1 MQVLA
6 LKYRPKHF
14 SELVGQESVA
24 KTLSLALDN
33 QRLANAYLFSGLRGS
48 GKTSSSRI
56 FARALMCE
64 TGPKAVPCDTCIQC
78 QSALNNH
85 HIDIIEMDG
94 ASNRGIDDVR
104 NLIEQTRYKPS
115 FGRYKIFIID
125 EVHMF
130 TTEAFNALLKT
141 LEEPP
146 SHVKFLLAT
155 TDALKLPATILSRT
169 QHFRFKKIPENS
181 VISHLKTILEKEQ
194 VSYETSALEKLAH
207 SGQGS
212 LRDTITLLEQAI
224 NYCDNAITESKVAE
238 MLGAIDRS
246 VLEDFFQSLINQ
258 DEARLQER
266 YAILENYETESV
278 LEEMMLFLKAKLL
291 SPDSYSILLIERF
304 FKIIMSSLS
313 LLKEGANASFV
324 LLLLKMKFKE
334 ALKLKALDD
343 AILELEQSKES
354 VLKPLNQNAN
364 ASKQEPKSTEK
375 IEQAERIEGTE
386 KKEKLETRENT
397 ETLQT
402 LMLSAK
408 DRIFHNLFKQVQ
420 TLVYERNYELGEVF
434 EKNIRFI
441 DFDSQTKTLTWE
453 SLATDKDKELLRER
467 FKIVKSIVDGVFGK
481 GENIKIALKHH
492 LENKSTLET
501 QEIKD
506 FKISSLREKILPKP
520 TIETTAETKENDTKE
535 AVGKALQTKEND
547 TKEAVGKALQTKEN
561 DTKEAV
567 GKALQTKE
575 NDTKEAVGKALQTK
589 ENDTK
594 ETKET
599 QPKQAP
605 TALQEF
611 MANHSELIEEIKSE
625 FEIKSVEL
633 L

>member
-64 TGPKAVPCDTCIQC
+64 EGPKAVPCDTCIQC

-194 VSYETSALEKLAH
+194 VSYEASALEKLAH

-266 YAILENYETESV
+266 YAILENYETEGV

-343 AILELEQSKES
+343 AIVELEQT
-354 VLKPLNQNAN
+354 PFNQSPSISYNAP
-364 ASKQEPKSTEK
+364 KQEFKGTEK

-386 KKEKLETRENT
+386 KREKLEKREST
-397 ETLQT
+397 ETPQT

-420 TLVYERNYELGEVF
+420 TLVYERNYELGAVF

-501 QEIKD
+501 QEVKD

-520 TIETTAETKENDTKE
+520 TTETTAETKENEKE

-547 TKEAVGKALQTKEN
+547 TKEVQEKEIKEN
-561 DTKEAV
+561 E
-567 GKALQTKE
+567 
-575 NDTKEAVGKALQTK
+575 
-589 ENDTK
+589 TK
-594 ETKET
+594 ETKEAK
-599 QPKQAP
+599 PKEAP

>member
-64 TGPKAVPCDTCIQC
+64 TGPKAVPCDTCTQC

-343 AILELEQSKES
+343 AIVELEQT
-354 VLKPLNQNAN
+354 PFNQNPSISYN
-364 ASKQEPKSTEK
+364 APKQEPKSAEK
-375 IEQAERIEGTE
+375 IERAERIEGTE

-402 LMLSAK
+402 PMLSAK

-420 TLVYERNYELGEVF
+420 TLVYERNYELGAVF

-453 SLATDKDKELLRER
+453 SLAADKDKELLRER

-481 GENIKIALKHH
+481 GESIKIALKNHS
-492 LENKSTLET
+492 ENKSAREET
-501 QEIKD
+501 KEIKD

-520 TIETTAETKENDTKE
+520 TTETTAEMKEKETKEKEIQENDTKE
-535 AVGKALQTKEND
+535 VQ
-547 TKEAVGKALQTKEN
+547 
-561 DTKEAV
+561 
-567 GKALQTKE
+567 
-575 NDTKEAVGKALQTK
+575 
-589 ENDTK
+589 
-594 ETKET
+594 ET
-599 QPKQAP
+599 QPKESP

-611 MANHSELIEEIKSE
+611 MANHSNLIEEIKSE

>member
-64 TGPKAVPCDTCIQC
+64 EGPKAVPCDTCIQC

-194 VSYETSALEKLAH
+194 VSYEASALEKLAH

-364 ASKQEPKSTEK
+364 APKQEPKSAEK
-375 IEQAERIEGTE
+375 IE
-386 KKEKLETRENT
+386 KPETRENT
-397 ETLQT
+397 ETPQT
-402 LMLSAK
+402 PMLSVK

-420 TLVYERNYELGEVF
+420 TLVYERNYELGAVF

-453 SLATDKDKELLRER
+453 SSATDKDKELLRER
-467 FKIVKSIVDGVFGK
+467 FKIVKGIVDGVFGK

-492 LENKSTLET
+492 LENKSAREET
-501 QEIKD
+501 KEIKD
-506 FKISSLREKILPKP
+506 FKISSLREKISPQP
-520 TIETTAETKENDTKE
+520 TTETTAEMKEKETKEAVKKEIKEKEIKENDTKE
-535 AVGKALQTKEND
+535 VQ
-547 TKEAVGKALQTKEN
+547 
-561 DTKEAV
+561 
-567 GKALQTKE
+567 
-575 NDTKEAVGKALQTK
+575 
-589 ENDTK
+589 
-594 ETKET
+594 ET

-611 MANHSELIEEIKSE
+611 MANHSNLIEEIKSE

>member
-64 TGPKAVPCDTCIQC
+64 EGPKAVPCDTCIQC

-194 VSYETSALEKLAH
+194 VSYESSALEKLAH

-266 YAILENYETESV
+266 YAILENYETEGV

-364 ASKQEPKSTEK
+364 APKQEPKSTEK
-375 IEQAERIEGTE
+375 IEQAERIERTE
-386 KKEKLETRENT
+386 KRENA
-397 ETLQT
+397 ETQQT
-402 LMLSAK
+402 PMLSAK

-420 TLVYERNYELGEVF
+420 TLVYERNYELGAVF

-453 SLATDKDKELLRER
+453 SLAADKDKELLRER
-467 FKIVKSIVDGVFGK
+467 FKIVKGIVDSVFGK
-481 GENIKIALKHH
+481 GENIKIALKNH
-492 LENKSTLET
+492 LENKSAREET
-501 QEIKD
+501 KEI
-506 FKISSLREKILPKP
+506 KISSLREKILPKP
-520 TIETTAETKENDTKE
+520 TTKTTAETKEKETKE
-535 AVGKALQTKEND
+535 AVEKEI
-547 TKEAVGKALQTKEN
+547 KEAVEKEI
-561 DTKEAV
+561 KE
-567 GKALQTKE
+567 KE
-575 NDTKEAVGKALQTK
+575 I
-589 ENDTK
+589 
-594 ETKET
+594 KET
-599 QPKQAP
+599 QPKEAP

-611 MANHSELIEEIKSE
+611 MANHSNLIEEIKSE

>member
-64 TGPKAVPCDTCIQC
+64 EGPKAVPCDTCIQC

-194 VSYETSALEKLAH
+194 VSYESSALEKLAH

-266 YAILENYETESV
+266 YAILENYETEGV

-291 SPDSYSILLIERF
+291 SPDTYSILLIERF

-343 AILELEQSKES
+343 AILELEQA
-354 VLKPLNQNAN
+354 PFNQNPSISYN
-364 ASKQEPKSTEK
+364 APKQEPKSAEK
-375 IEQAERIEGTE
+375 IERAERIEGTE
-386 KKEKLETRENT
+386 KRESA
-397 ETLQT
+397 EAPQT
-402 LMLSAK
+402 PMLSAK

-420 TLVYERNYELGEVF
+420 TLVYERNYELGAVF

-453 SLATDKDKELLRER
+453 SLAADKDKELLRER
-467 FKIVKSIVDGVFGK
+467 FKIVKGIVDGVFGK

-492 LENKSTLET
+492 LENKSAREET
-501 QEIKD
+501 KEVKD

-520 TIETTAETKENDTKE
+520 TTETTAETKENETKEEVKKGIKE
-535 AVGKALQTKEND
+535 AVEKEI
-547 TKEAVGKALQTKEN
+547 KEKEI
-561 DTKEAV
+561 
-567 GKALQTKE
+567 
-575 NDTKEAVGKALQTK
+575 
-589 ENDTK
+589 
-594 ETKET
+594 KET
-599 QPKQAP
+599 QPKEAP

-611 MANHSELIEEIKSE
+611 MANHSNLIEEIKSE

>member
-64 TGPKAVPCDTCIQC
+64 EGPKAVPCDTCAQC

-258 DEARLQER
+258 DEVRLQER

-304 FKIIMSSLS
+304 FKIIMSGLS

-364 ASKQEPKSTEK
+364 AFKQEPKSAEK
-375 IEQAERIEGTE
+375 IENPEKRESAETP
-386 KKEKLETRENT
+386 
-397 ETLQT
+397 QPP
-402 LMLSAK
+402 MLSAK

-420 TLVYERNYELGEVF
+420 TLVYERNYELGAVF

-453 SLATDKDKELLRER
+453 SLATHKDKELLRER

-481 GENIKIALKHH
+481 GENIKIALKNHS
-492 LENKSTLET
+492 ENKSAKEVVK
-501 QEIKD
+501 E
-506 FKISSLREKILPKP
+506 FKFPSLKPKP
-520 TIETTAETKENDTKE
+520 TTETTAEMKEKETKEAVEKETKENDTKE
-535 AVGKALQTKEND
+535 IQ
-547 TKEAVGKALQTKEN
+547 
-561 DTKEAV
+561 
-567 GKALQTKE
+567 
-575 NDTKEAVGKALQTK
+575 
-589 ENDTK
+589 
-594 ETKET
+594 ET
-599 QPKQAP
+599 QPKETP

-611 MANHSELIEEIKSE
+611 MANHSDLIEEIKSE

>member
-56 FARALMCE
+56 FARALMCKE
-64 TGPKAVPCDTCIQC
+64 GPKAVPCDTCIQC

-194 VSYETSALEKLAH
+194 VSYESSALEKLAH

-266 YAILENYETESV
+266 YAILENYETEGV

-291 SPDSYSILLIERF
+291 SSDTYSILLIERF
-304 FKIIMSSLS
+304 FKIIMNSLS

-343 AILELEQSKES
+343 AIVELEQT
-354 VLKPLNQNAN
+354 PFNQSPSISYNAP
-364 ASKQEPKSTEK
+364 KQEFKS
-375 IEQAERIEGTE
+375 AERIE
-386 KKEKLETRENT
+386 KLEKRESA
-397 ETLQT
+397 ETPQT
-402 LMLSAK
+402 PMLSAK

-420 TLVYERNYELGEVF
+420 TLVYERNYELGAVF

-441 DFDSQTKTLTWE
+441 DFNSQTKTLTWE
-453 SLATDKDKELLRER
+453 SLAADKDKELLRER
-467 FKIVKSIVDGVFGK
+467 FKIVKGIVDGVFGK
-481 GENIKIALKHH
+481 GENIKIALKNH
-492 LENKSTLET
+492 LENKSAREET
-501 QEIKD
+501 KEVKD
-506 FKISSLREKILPKP
+506 FKISSLREKILPQP
-520 TIETTAETKENDTKE
+520 TTETTAEMQEKETKEAVKKEIKEKEVQENDTKE
-535 AVGKALQTKEND
+535 IQ
-547 TKEAVGKALQTKEN
+547 
-561 DTKEAV
+561 
-567 GKALQTKE
+567 
-575 NDTKEAVGKALQTK
+575 
-589 ENDTK
+589 
-594 ETKET
+594 ET

>member
-1 MQVLA
+1 
-6 LKYRPKHF
+6 
-14 SELVGQESVA
+14 
-24 KTLSLALDN
+24 
-33 QRLANAYLFSGLRGS
+33 
-48 GKTSSSRI
+48 
-56 FARALMCE
+56 
-64 TGPKAVPCDTCIQC
+64 
-78 QSALNNH
+78 
-85 HIDIIEMDG
+85 
-94 ASNRGIDDVR
+94 
-104 NLIEQTRYKPS
+104 
-115 FGRYKIFIID
+115 
-125 EVHMF
+125 
-130 TTEAFNALLKT
+130 AFNALLKT

-354 VLKPLNQNAN
+354 VFQPLNQNAN
-364 ASKQEPKSTEK
+364 APKQEPKS
-375 IEQAERIEGTE
+375 AERIEGTE
-386 KKEKLETRENT
+386 KRENT
-397 ETLQT
+397 EKIASVETPQT
-402 LMLSAK
+402 PMLSAK

-420 TLVYERNYELGEVF
+420 TLVYERNYELGAVF

-453 SLATDKDKELLRER
+453 SLATHKDKELLRER

-481 GENIKIALKHH
+481 GESIKIALKNQ
-492 LENKSTLET
+492 NKSALE
-501 QEIKD
+501 EVKELK
-506 FKISSLREKILPKP
+506 FPYSKPKP
-520 TIETTAETKENDTKE
+520 TTETTAETKEKE
-535 AVGKALQTKEND
+535 VQKNEIKEKEVQEND
-547 TKEAVGKALQTKEN
+547 TKEVQ
-561 DTKEAV
+561 EA
-567 GKALQTKE
+567 
-575 NDTKEAVGKALQTK
+575 
-589 ENDTK
+589 
-594 ETKET
+594 

-611 MANHSELIEEIKSE
+611 MANHSNLIEEIKSE

>member
-194 VSYETSALEKLAH
+194 VSYENSALEKLAH

-266 YAILENYETESV
+266 YAILENYETEGV

-343 AILELEQSKES
+343 AIVELEQT
-354 VLKPLNQNAN
+354 PFNQSPSISYNAP
-364 ASKQEPKSTEK
+364 KQEFKNIEK
-375 IEQAERIEGTE
+375 REQREQIESIENR
-386 KKEKLETRENT
+386 EKLEKREST
-397 ETLQT
+397 ETPQT
-402 LMLSAK
+402 PMLSAK

-420 TLVYERNYELGEVF
+420 TLVYERNYELGAVF

-453 SLATDKDKELLRER
+453 SLAADKDKELLRER

-492 LENKSTLET
+492 LENKNAPEET
-501 QEIKD
+501 KEVKD

-520 TIETTAETKENDTKE
+520 TTETTAETKENGKE

-547 TKEAVGKALQTKEN
+547 TKEVKE
-561 DTKEAV
+561 KEI
-567 GKALQTKE
+567 Q
-575 NDTKEAVGKALQTK
+575 
-589 ENDTK
+589 
-594 ETKET
+594 ET
-599 QPKQAP
+599 QPKEAP

-611 MANHSELIEEIKSE
+611 MANHSNLIEEIKSE

>member
-64 TGPKAVPCDTCIQC
+64 EGPKAVPCDTCIQC

-194 VSYETSALEKLAH
+194 VSYEASALEKLAH

-343 AILELEQSKES
+343 AILELEQT
-354 VLKPLNQNAN
+354 PFNQNPSISYN
-364 ASKQEPKSTEK
+364 APKQEPKSAER

-386 KKEKLETRENT
+386 KIENAETP
-397 ETLQT
+397 QT
-402 LMLSAK
+402 PMLSAK

-420 TLVYERNYELGEVF
+420 TLVYERNYELGTVF

-467 FKIVKSIVDGVFGK
+467 FKIVKGIVDGVFGK
-481 GENIKIALKHH
+481 GENIKIALKNH

-501 QEIKD
+501 QEVKE
-506 FKISSLREKILPKP
+506 FKFPFLKP
-520 TIETTAETKENDTKE
+520 QPTTETTAETKENEKE

-547 TKEAVGKALQTKEN
+547 TKEV
-561 DTKEAV
+561 
-567 GKALQTKE
+567 
-575 NDTKEAVGKALQTK
+575 
-589 ENDTK
+589 
-594 ETKET
+594 KET
-599 QPKQAP
+599 QPKEAP
-605 TALQEF
+605 TVLQEF

>member
-64 TGPKAVPCDTCIQC
+64 EGPKAVPCDTCTQC
-78 QSALNNH
+78 KSALNNH

-343 AILELEQSKES
+343 AILELEQTKES

-364 ASKQEPKSTEK
+364 APKQEPKN
-375 IEQAERIEGTE
+375 AE
-386 KKEKLETRENT
+386 KKENT

-402 LMLSAK
+402 PMLSAK

-420 TLVYERNYELGEVF
+420 TQVSDRNYELGAVF

-453 SLATDKDKELLRER
+453 SLATNKDKELLRER
-467 FKIVKSIVDGVFGK
+467 FKIVKSIVDEVFGK
-481 GENIKIALKHH
+481 GENIKIALKNHS
-492 LENKSTLET
+492 ENKSAPEET
-501 QEIKD
+501 KD
-506 FKISSLREKILPKP
+506 KFLSLKPKP
-520 TIETTAETKENDTKE
+520 TIETTAEMKENETKEKEVQEKETKE
-535 AVGKALQTKEND
+535 V
-547 TKEAVGKALQTKEN
+547 
-561 DTKEAV
+561 
-567 GKALQTKE
+567 
-575 NDTKEAVGKALQTK
+575 
-589 ENDTK
+589 
-594 ETKET
+594 KET
-599 QPKQAP
+599 QPKEAP

-611 MANHSELIEEIKSE
+611 MANNSNLIEEIKSE

>member
-194 VSYETSALEKLAH
+194 VSYESSALEKLAH

-343 AILELEQSKES
+343 AIVELEQSKES

-364 ASKQEPKSTEK
+364 ASKQEPKSAEK

-402 LMLSAK
+402 PMLSAK

-420 TLVYERNYELGEVF
+420 TLVYERNYELGAVF

-453 SLATDKDKELLRER
+453 SLAADKDKELLRER

-492 LENKSTLET
+492 LENKSAREET
-501 QEIKD
+501 KEVKD
-506 FKISSLREKILPKP
+506 FKISSLREKILSQP
-520 TIETTAETKENDTKE
+520 TTETTAETKENEKE

-547 TKEAVGKALQTKEN
+547 TKEIKEKEVQEKEIKEN
-561 DTKEAV
+561 DTKEV
-567 GKALQTKE
+567 Q
-575 NDTKEAVGKALQTK
+575 
-589 ENDTK
+589 
-594 ETKET
+594 ET
-599 QPKQAP
+599 QPKETP

>member
-64 TGPKAVPCDTCIQC
+64 EGPKAVPCDTCIQC

-194 VSYETSALEKLAH
+194 VSYESSALEKLAH

-258 DEARLQER
+258 DEARLKER

-291 SPDSYSILLIERF
+291 SPDTYSILLIERF

-364 ASKQEPKSTEK
+364 APKQEPKSTEK

-386 KKEKLETRENT
+386 KKEKLETRENA
-397 ETLQT
+397 EAPQT
-402 LMLSAK
+402 PMLSAK

-420 TLVYERNYELGEVF
+420 TLVYERNYELGAVF

-453 SLATDKDKELLRER
+453 SLATNKDKELLRER

-492 LENKSTLET
+492 LENKSAREET
-501 QEIKD
+501 KEVKD

-520 TIETTAETKENDTKE
+520 TTETTAETKENEKE
-535 AVGKALQTKEND
+535 AVGKVLQTKEND
-547 TKEAVGKALQTKEN
+547 TKEVQEKE
-561 DTKEAV
+561 V
-567 GKALQTKE
+567 Q
-575 NDTKEAVGKALQTK
+575 
-589 ENDTK
+589 
-594 ETKET
+594 ET
-599 QPKQAP
+599 QPKEAP

-611 MANHSELIEEIKSE
+611 MTNHSELIEEIKSE

>member
-64 TGPKAVPCDTCIQC
+64 EGPKAVPCDTCIQC

-194 VSYETSALEKLAH
+194 VSYESSALEKLAH

-258 DEARLQER
+258 DEARLKER

-291 SPDSYSILLIERF
+291 SPDTYSILLIERF

-343 AILELEQSKES
+343 AILELEQT
-354 VLKPLNQNAN
+354 PFNQSPSISYNAP
-364 ASKQEPKSTEK
+364 KQEPKSAEK

-386 KKEKLETRENT
+386 KRENA
-397 ETLQT
+397 ETPQT
-402 LMLSAK
+402 PMLSAK

-420 TLVYERNYELGEVF
+420 TLVYERNYELGAVF

-467 FKIVKSIVDGVFGK
+467 FKIVKSIVGGVFGK
-481 GENIKIALKHH
+481 GENIKIALKNHS
-492 LENKSTLET
+492 ENKSAREET
-501 QEIKD
+501 KEVKD

-520 TIETTAETKENDTKE
+520 TTETTAETKENEKE
-535 AVGKALQTKEND
+535 AVGKVLQTKEND
-547 TKEAVGKALQTKEN
+547 TKEVQEKE
-561 DTKEAV
+561 V
-567 GKALQTKE
+567 Q
-575 NDTKEAVGKALQTK
+575 
-589 ENDTK
+589 
-594 ETKET
+594 ET
-599 QPKQAP
+599 QPKEAP

-611 MANHSELIEEIKSE
+611 MTNHSELIEEIKSE

>member
-64 TGPKAVPCDTCIQC
+64 EGPKAVPCDTCTQC
-78 QSALNNH
+78 QSASNNH

-364 ASKQEPKSTEK
+364 APKQEFKSAEK
-375 IEQAERIEGTE
+375 IEKPEKRESAETPRTP
-386 KKEKLETRENT
+386 
-397 ETLQT
+397 
-402 LMLSAK
+402 MLSAK

-420 TLVYERNYELGEVF
+420 TLVYERNYELGAVF

-453 SLATDKDKELLRER
+453 SLAADKDKELLRER

-481 GENIKIALKHH
+481 GESIKIALKNHS
-492 LENKSTLET
+492 ENKSALEVVK
-501 QEIKD
+501 E
-506 FKISSLREKILPKP
+506 FKFPSSKPKP
-520 TIETTAETKENDTKE
+520 TTETTAEMKEKETKEKEIQENDTKE
-535 AVGKALQTKEND
+535 VQ
-547 TKEAVGKALQTKEN
+547 
-561 DTKEAV
+561 
-567 GKALQTKE
+567 
-575 NDTKEAVGKALQTK
+575 
-589 ENDTK
+589 
-594 ETKET
+594 ET
-599 QPKQAP
+599 QPKETP

-611 MANHSELIEEIKSE
+611 MANNSNLIEEIKSE

>member
-64 TGPKAVPCDTCIQC
+64 EGPKAVPCDTCIQC

-194 VSYETSALEKLAH
+194 VSYESSALEKLAH

-291 SPDSYSILLIERF
+291 SPDTYSILLIERF

-343 AILELEQSKES
+343 AIVELEQSKES

-402 LMLSAK
+402 PMLSAK
-408 DRIFHNLFKQVQ
+408 DRIFHNLFKKVQ
-420 TLVYERNYELGEVF
+420 TLVYERNYELGAVF
-434 EKNIRFI
+434 EKNICFI
-441 DFDSQTKTLTWE
+441 DFDSRTKTLTWE
-453 SLATDKDKELLRER
+453 SLAADKDKELLRER
-467 FKIVKSIVDGVFGK
+467 FKIVKGIVDGVFGK
-481 GENIKIALKHH
+481 GESIKIALKNH
-492 LENKSTLET
+492 LENKNAPEET
-501 QEIKD
+501 KE
-506 FKISSLREKILPKP
+506 FKFPPLKP
-520 TIETTAETKENDTKE
+520 QPITETTAEMQENDTKE

-547 TKEAVGKALQTKEN
+547 TKEVQEKEIKEN
-561 DTKEAV
+561 E
-567 GKALQTKE
+567 
-575 NDTKEAVGKALQTK
+575 
-589 ENDTK
+589 TK
-594 ETKET
+594 ETKEAK
-599 QPKQAP
+599 PKEAP

>member
-194 VSYETSALEKLAH
+194 VSYESSALEKLAH

-258 DEARLQER
+258 DEARLQEC
-266 YAILENYETESV
+266 YAILENYETEGV

-291 SPDSYSILLIERF
+291 SPDTYSILLIERF

-343 AILELEQSKES
+343 AIVELEQT
-354 VLKPLNQNAN
+354 PFNQSPSISYNAP
-364 ASKQEPKSTEK
+364 KQESKNIEKREK
-375 IEQAERIEGTE
+375 IEQIESIEKRESAETP
-386 KKEKLETRENT
+386 
-397 ETLQT
+397 QT
-402 LMLSAK
+402 PMLSAK

-420 TLVYERNYELGEVF
+420 TLVYERNYELGAVF

-492 LENKSTLET
+492 LENKNAPEET
-501 QEIKD
+501 KEVKE
-506 FKISSLREKILPKP
+506 FKFPPLKPKL
-520 TIETTAETKENDTKE
+520 TTETTAETKEKETKE
-535 AVGKALQTKEND
+535 AVKKALQTKEND
-547 TKEAVGKALQTKEN
+547 TKEVQEKEI
-561 DTKEAV
+561 
-567 GKALQTKE
+567 Q
-575 NDTKEAVGKALQTK
+575 
-589 ENDTK
+589 
-594 ETKET
+594 ET
-599 QPKQAP
+599 QPKEAP

>member
-194 VSYETSALEKLAH
+194 VSYESSALEKLAH

-224 NYCDNAITESKVAE
+224 NYCDNAITESKVAA

-266 YAILENYETESV
+266 YAILENYETEGV

-343 AILELEQSKES
+343 AIVELEQA
-354 VLKPLNQNAN
+354 PFNQSPSISYNAP
-364 ASKQEPKSTEK
+364 KQEPKS
-375 IEQAERIEGTE
+375 AERIEGTE
-386 KKEKLETRENT
+386 KREKLEKRENT
-397 ETLQT
+397 ETPQT
-402 LMLSAK
+402 PMLSAK

-420 TLVYERNYELGEVF
+420 TLVYERNYELGAVF

-492 LENKSTLET
+492 LENKSAPEET
-501 QEIKD
+501 KEVKE
-506 FKISSLREKILPKP
+506 FKFPPLKP
-520 TIETTAETKENDTKE
+520 QPTTETTAEMKENGKE
-535 AVGKALQTKEND
+535 AVGKALQMKEND
-547 TKEAVGKALQTKEN
+547 TKEVQEKEIKEN
-561 DTKEAV
+561 E
-567 GKALQTKE
+567 
-575 NDTKEAVGKALQTK
+575 
-589 ENDTK
+589 TK
-594 ETKET
+594 ETKEA
-599 QPKQAP
+599 QPKEAP

>member
-194 VSYETSALEKLAH
+194 VSYESSALEKLAH

-224 NYCDNAITESKVAE
+224 NYCDNAITESKVAA

-266 YAILENYETESV
+266 YAILENYETEGV

-364 ASKQEPKSTEK
+364 APKQEPKSAEK
-375 IEQAERIEGTE
+375 IEKPE
-386 KKEKLETRENT
+386 KRENT
-397 ETLQT
+397 EKIASAEPPQT
-402 LMLSAK
+402 PMLSAK

-420 TLVYERNYELGEVF
+420 TLVYERNYELGAVF

-481 GENIKIALKHH
+481 GENIKIALKNH
-492 LENKSTLET
+492 LENKSAREET
-501 QEIKD
+501 KEVKD

-520 TIETTAETKENDTKE
+520 TTETTAEMKEKEIKEKEIKEKEIKEKEIKEKEIKEKEIKEKEIKENDTKE
-535 AVGKALQTKEND
+535 VQ
-547 TKEAVGKALQTKEN
+547 
-561 DTKEAV
+561 
-567 GKALQTKE
+567 
-575 NDTKEAVGKALQTK
+575 
-589 ENDTK
+589 
-594 ETKET
+594 ET

>member
-64 TGPKAVPCDTCIQC
+64 EGPKAVPCDTCIQC

-194 VSYETSALEKLAH
+194 VSYESSALEKLAH

-224 NYCDNAITESKVAE
+224 NYCDNAITESKVAA

-258 DEARLQER
+258 DEARLKER

-343 AILELEQSKES
+343 AILELEQT
-354 VLKPLNQNAN
+354 PFNQNPSISYN
-364 ASKQEPKSTEK
+364 APKQEPKSAEK
-375 IEQAERIEGTE
+375 IERAERIEGTE
-386 KKEKLETRENT
+386 KIASAEAP
-397 ETLQT
+397 QT
-402 LMLSAK
+402 PMLSAK

-420 TLVYERNYELGEVF
+420 TLVYERNYELGAVF

-453 SLATDKDKELLRER
+453 SLATNKDKELLRER

-481 GENIKIALKHH
+481 GENIKIALKNH
-492 LENKSTLET
+492 LENKSAREET
-501 QEIKD
+501 KEV
-506 FKISSLREKILPKP
+506 KISSLREKILPKP
-520 TIETTAETKENDTKE
+520 TTETTAEMKEKEIKE
-535 AVGKALQTKEND
+535 AAE
-547 TKEAVGKALQTKEN
+547 
-561 DTKEAV
+561 
-567 GKALQTKE
+567 
-575 NDTKEAVGKALQTK
+575 
-589 ENDTK
+589 K
-594 ETKET
+594 ETKEKEIKEKEIKEKEIQET
-599 QPKQAP
+599 QPKEAP

>member
-64 TGPKAVPCDTCIQC
+64 EGPKAVPCDTCTQC

-224 NYCDNAITESKVAE
+224 NYCDNAITESKVAA

-258 DEARLQER
+258 DEARLKER

-343 AILELEQSKES
+343 AILELEQA
-354 VLKPLNQNAN
+354 PFNQSPSISYNAP
-364 ASKQEPKSTEK
+364 KQEPKSAEK

-386 KKEKLETRENT
+386 KKESAEKKENT
-397 ETLQT
+397 ETPQT
-402 LMLSAK
+402 PMLSAK

-420 TLVYERNYELGEVF
+420 TLVYERNYELGAVF

-453 SLATDKDKELLRER
+453 SLATNKDKELLRER

-481 GENIKIALKHH
+481 GESIKIALKNH
-492 LENKSTLET
+492 LENKSAREET
-501 QEIKD
+501 KEVKD

-520 TIETTAETKENDTKE
+520 TTETTAEMKEKETKEAVKKEIKEKEIKEKEIKENDTKE
-535 AVGKALQTKEND
+535 VQ
-547 TKEAVGKALQTKEN
+547 
-561 DTKEAV
+561 
-567 GKALQTKE
+567 
-575 NDTKEAVGKALQTK
+575 
-589 ENDTK
+589 
-594 ETKET
+594 ET
-599 QPKQAP
+599 QPKEAP

>member
-64 TGPKAVPCDTCIQC
+64 EGPKAVPCDTCIQC

-194 VSYETSALEKLAH
+194 VSYESSALEKLAH

-343 AILELEQSKES
+343 AIVELEQA
-354 VLKPLNQNAN
+354 PFNQSPSISYNAP
-364 ASKQEPKSTEK
+364 KQEPKS
-375 IEQAERIEGTE
+375 IERIEGAE
-386 KKEKLETRENT
+386 KKENT
-397 ETLQT
+397 EIPQT
-402 LMLSAK
+402 PMLSAK

-420 TLVYERNYELGEVF
+420 TLVYERNYELGAVF

-453 SLATDKDKELLRER
+453 SLAADKDKELLRER

-481 GENIKIALKHH
+481 GENIKIALKNH

-501 QEIKD
+501 QEVKE
-506 FKISSLREKILPKP
+506 FKFPPLKPKP
-520 TIETTAETKENDTKE
+520 TTETTAETKENDTKE

-547 TKEAVGKALQTKEN
+547 TKEVQEKEIKEN
-561 DTKEAV
+561 E
-567 GKALQTKE
+567 
-575 NDTKEAVGKALQTK
+575 
-589 ENDTK
+589 TK
-594 ETKET
+594 ETKEAK
-599 QPKQAP
+599 PKEAP

>member
-64 TGPKAVPCDTCIQC
+64 EGPKAVPCDTCIQC

-194 VSYETSALEKLAH
+194 VSYESSALEKLAH

-266 YAILENYETESV
+266 YAILENYETEGV

-291 SPDSYSILLIERF
+291 SPDTYSILLIERF

-343 AILELEQSKES
+343 AIVELEQT
-354 VLKPLNQNAN
+354 PFNQSPSISYNAP
-364 ASKQEPKSTEK
+364 KQEPKS
-375 IEQAERIEGTE
+375 IERIEGTE
-386 KKEKLETRENT
+386 KREKIEKRENA
-397 ETLQT
+397 EAPQT
-402 LMLSAK
+402 PMLSAK

-420 TLVYERNYELGEVF
+420 TLVYERNYELGAVF

-453 SLATDKDKELLRER
+453 SLAADKDKELLRER
-467 FKIVKSIVDGVFGK
+467 FKIVKGIVDGVFGK
-481 GENIKIALKHH
+481 GENIKIALKNH
-492 LENKSTLET
+492 LENKSTPEET
-501 QEIKD
+501 KEVKD

-520 TIETTAETKENDTKE
+520 TTETTAEMKENDTKE
-535 AVGKALQTKEND
+535 VVEKEVQEKEVKEKEIKEKEIKEND
-547 TKEAVGKALQTKEN
+547 TKEVQEI
-561 DTKEAV
+561 
-567 GKALQTKE
+567 
-575 NDTKEAVGKALQTK
+575 
-589 ENDTK
+589 
-594 ETKET
+594 
-599 QPKQAP
+599 QPKEAP

-611 MANHSELIEEIKSE
+611 MANHSNLIEEIKSE

>member
-64 TGPKAVPCDTCIQC
+64 EGPKSVPCDTCTQC

-291 SPDSYSILLIERF
+291 SPDTYSILLIERF
-304 FKIIMSSLS
+304 FKIIMSGLS

-354 VLKPLNQNAN
+354 VLKPLNQSAN
-364 ASKQEPKSTEK
+364 AFKQEPKIAEK
-375 IEQAERIEGTE
+375 IEKPEKRKSAETP
-386 KKEKLETRENT
+386 
-397 ETLQT
+397 QT
-402 LMLSAK
+402 PMLSAK

-420 TLVYERNYELGEVF
+420 TLVYERNYELGVVF

-453 SLATDKDKELLRER
+453 SLATHKDKELLRER

-481 GENIKIALKHH
+481 GENIKIALKNQ
-492 LENKSTLET
+492 NKSTLE
-501 QEIKD
+501 EIKE
-506 FKISSLREKILPKP
+506 FKFPSLKP
-520 TIETTAETKENDTKE
+520 QPTTETTAEMKE
-535 AVGKALQTKEND
+535 
-547 TKEAVGKALQTKEN
+547 
-561 DTKEAV
+561 
-567 GKALQTKE
+567 
-575 NDTKEAVGKALQTK
+575 
-589 ENDTK
+589 K
-594 ETKET
+594 ETKEIQET
-599 QPKQAP
+599 QPKETP

-611 MANHSELIEEIKSE
+611 MTNHSDLIEEIKSE

>member
-64 TGPKAVPCDTCIQC
+64 EGPKAVPCDTCTQC

-169 QHFRFKKIPENS
+169 QHFRFKKIPKNS

-194 VSYETSALEKLAH
+194 VSYESSALEKLAH

-224 NYCDNAITESKVAE
+224 NYCDNAITESKVAA

-343 AILELEQSKES
+343 AILELEQT
-354 VLKPLNQNAN
+354 PFNQNPSISYN
-364 ASKQEPKSTEK
+364 APKQEPKSTEK

-386 KKEKLETRENT
+386 KREKLEKRENA
-397 ETLQT
+397 EIPQT
-402 LMLSAK
+402 PMLSAK

-420 TLVYERNYELGEVF
+420 TLVYERNYELGAVF

-453 SLATDKDKELLRER
+453 SLATHKDKELLRER

-481 GENIKIALKHH
+481 GENIKIALKNHS
-492 LENKSTLET
+492 ENKSALEVVK
-501 QEIKD
+501 E
-506 FKISSLREKILPKP
+506 FKFPYSKPKP
-520 TIETTAETKENDTKE
+520 TTETTAEMKENDTKEAAEKETKENDTKE
-535 AVGKALQTKEND
+535 VQ
-547 TKEAVGKALQTKEN
+547 
-561 DTKEAV
+561 
-567 GKALQTKE
+567 
-575 NDTKEAVGKALQTK
+575 
-589 ENDTK
+589 
-594 ETKET
+594 ET

-611 MANHSELIEEIKSE
+611 MANHSNLIEEIKSE

>member
-64 TGPKAVPCDTCIQC
+64 KGPKAVPCDTCTQC

-258 DEARLQER
+258 DEVRLQER

-291 SPDSYSILLIERF
+291 SPDAYSILLIERF
-304 FKIIMSSLS
+304 FKIIMSGLS

-354 VLKPLNQNAN
+354 ALKPLNQNAN
-364 ASKQEPKSTEK
+364 AFKQESAEK
-375 IEQAERIEGTE
+375 IEKPEKRESAETP
-386 KKEKLETRENT
+386 
-397 ETLQT
+397 QT
-402 LMLSAK
+402 PMLSAK

-420 TLVYERNYELGEVF
+420 TLVYERNYELGAVF

-453 SLATDKDKELLRER
+453 SLATHKDKELLRER
-467 FKIVKSIVDGVFGK
+467 FKIVKSIIDGVFGK
-481 GENIKIALKHH
+481 GENIKIALKNHS
-492 LENKSTLET
+492 ENKSALEVVK
-501 QEIKD
+501 E
-506 FKISSLREKILPKP
+506 FKFPSLKPKP
-520 TIETTAETKENDTKE
+520 TTETTAETKENDTKE
-535 AVGKALQTKEND
+535 IQ
-547 TKEAVGKALQTKEN
+547 
-561 DTKEAV
+561 
-567 GKALQTKE
+567 
-575 NDTKEAVGKALQTK
+575 
-589 ENDTK
+589 
-594 ETKET
+594 ET
-599 QPKQAP
+599 QPKETP

-611 MANHSELIEEIKSE
+611 MANYSDLIEEIKSE

>member
-24 KTLSLALDN
+24 KTLSLALNN

-64 TGPKAVPCDTCIQC
+64 EGPKAVPCDTCTQC

-224 NYCDNAITESKVAE
+224 NYCDNAITESKVAA

-258 DEARLQER
+258 DEVRLKER

-364 ASKQEPKSTEK
+364 APKQEPKSAEK
-375 IEQAERIEGTE
+375 IE
-386 KKEKLETRENT
+386 KLEKIESA
-397 ETLQT
+397 ETPQT
-402 LMLSAK
+402 PMLSAK

-420 TLVYERNYELGEVF
+420 TLVYECNYELGAVF

-453 SLATDKDKELLRER
+453 SLATNKDKELLRER

-481 GENIKIALKHH
+481 GESIKIALKNHS
-492 LENKSTLET
+492 ENKST
-501 QEIKD
+501 
-506 FKISSLREKILPKP
+506 REVVKELKFPYSKPKP
-520 TIETTAETKENDTKE
+520 TTETTAETKEKETKE
-535 AVGKALQTKEND
+535 AVEKEKEVQEND
-547 TKEAVGKALQTKEN
+547 TKEVQ
-561 DTKEAV
+561 
-567 GKALQTKE
+567 
-575 NDTKEAVGKALQTK
+575 
-589 ENDTK
+589 
-594 ETKET
+594 ET
-599 QPKQAP
+599 QPKEAP

-611 MANHSELIEEIKSE
+611 MTNHSDLIEEIKSE

>member
-64 TGPKAVPCDTCIQC
+64 EGPKAVPCDTCTQC

-258 DEARLQER
+258 DEVRLQER

-291 SPDSYSILLIERF
+291 SPDTYSILLIERF
-304 FKIIMSSLS
+304 FKIIMSGLS

-364 ASKQEPKSTEK
+364 AFKQESKSAEK
-375 IEQAERIEGTE
+375 IEKPEKRESAETS
-386 KKEKLETRENT
+386 
-397 ETLQT
+397 QT
-402 LMLSAK
+402 PMLSAK

-420 TLVYERNYELGEVF
+420 TLVYERNYELGAVF

-453 SLATDKDKELLRER
+453 SLATHKDKELLRER

-481 GENIKIALKHH
+481 GENIKIALKNHS
-492 LENKSTLET
+492 ENKSTREVVK
-501 QEIKD
+501 E
-506 FKISSLREKILPKP
+506 FKFPSLKPKP
-520 TIETTAETKENDTKE
+520 TTETTAETKEKETKE
-535 AVGKALQTKEND
+535 AVEND
-547 TKEAVGKALQTKEN
+547 TKEKEVQKN
-561 DTKEAV
+561 DAKEV
-567 GKALQTKE
+567 Q
-575 NDTKEAVGKALQTK
+575 
-589 ENDTK
+589 
-594 ETKET
+594 ET
-599 QPKQAP
+599 QPKEAP

-611 MANHSELIEEIKSE
+611 MANYSDLIEEIKSE

>member
-194 VSYETSALEKLAH
+194 VSYESSALEKLAH

-258 DEARLQER
+258 DEARLKER
-266 YAILENYETESV
+266 YAILENYETEGV

-364 ASKQEPKSTEK
+364 APKQEPKSAEK
-375 IEQAERIEGTE
+375 IEKPE
-386 KKEKLETRENT
+386 KRENT
-397 ETLQT
+397 EKIASAEPPQT
-402 LMLSAK
+402 PMLSVK

-420 TLVYERNYELGEVF
+420 TLVYERNYELGAVF

-481 GENIKIALKHH
+481 GENIKIALKNH
-492 LENKSTLET
+492 LENKSAREET

-506 FKISSLREKILPKP
+506 FKISSLREKILSQP
-520 TIETTAETKENDTKE
+520 TTETTAEIKEKEVQKNEIKEKEIKENDTKE
-535 AVGKALQTKEND
+535 VQ
-547 TKEAVGKALQTKEN
+547 
-561 DTKEAV
+561 
-567 GKALQTKE
+567 
-575 NDTKEAVGKALQTK
+575 
-589 ENDTK
+589 
-594 ETKET
+594 ET
-599 QPKQAP
+599 QPKETP

>member
-64 TGPKAVPCDTCIQC
+64 EGPKAVPCDTCTQC

-291 SPDSYSILLIERF
+291 SPDTYSILLIERF

-313 LLKEGANASFV
+313 LLKEGANAGFV

-354 VLKPLNQNAN
+354 AFQPLNQNAN
-364 ASKQEPKSTEK
+364 AFKQEITDK
-375 IEQAERIEGTE
+375 I
-386 KKEKLETRENT
+386 EKLEKREST
-397 ETLQT
+397 ETPQT
-402 LMLSAK
+402 PMLSAK

-420 TLVYERNYELGEVF
+420 TLVYERNYELGAVF

-453 SLATDKDKELLRER
+453 SLATHKDKELLRER

-481 GENIKIALKHH
+481 GENIKIALKNHS
-492 LENKSTLET
+492 ENKSALEVVK
-501 QEIKD
+501 E
-506 FKISSLREKILPKP
+506 FKFPFSKPKP
-520 TIETTAETKENDTKE
+520 TTETMAETKEKEIKENDTKE
-535 AVGKALQTKEND
+535 IQ
-547 TKEAVGKALQTKEN
+547 
-561 DTKEAV
+561 
-567 GKALQTKE
+567 
-575 NDTKEAVGKALQTK
+575 
-589 ENDTK
+589 
-594 ETKET
+594 ET
-599 QPKQAP
+599 QPKETP

-611 MANHSELIEEIKSE
+611 MANYSDLIEEIKSE

>member
-64 TGPKAVPCDTCIQC
+64 EGPKAVPCDTCIQC

-194 VSYETSALEKLAH
+194 VSYEASALEKLAH

-224 NYCDNAITESKVAE
+224 NYCDNTITESKVAE

-266 YAILENYETESV
+266 YAILENYETEGV

-343 AILELEQSKES
+343 AIVELEQT
-354 VLKPLNQNAN
+354 PFNQSPSISYNAP
-364 ASKQEPKSTEK
+364 KQESKGTEK

-386 KKEKLETRENT
+386 KREKLEKRENA
-397 ETLQT
+397 ETPQT
-402 LMLSAK
+402 PMLSAK

-420 TLVYERNYELGEVF
+420 TLVYERNYELGAVF

-467 FKIVKSIVDGVFGK
+467 FKIVKGIVDGVFGK
-481 GENIKIALKHH
+481 GENIKIALKNH
-492 LENKSTLET
+492 LENKSAREET

-520 TIETTAETKENDTKE
+520 TTETTAETKENEKK

-547 TKEAVGKALQTKEN
+547 TKEVQEN
-561 DTKEAV
+561 EV
-567 GKALQTKE
+567 QE
-575 NDTKEAVGKALQTK
+575 NE
-589 ENDTK
+589 TK

-599 QPKQAP
+599 QPKETP

>member
-64 TGPKAVPCDTCIQC
+64 EGPKAVPCDTCIQC

-169 QHFRFKKIPENS
+169 QHFRFKKIHENS

-258 DEARLQER
+258 DEARLKER

-343 AILELEQSKES
+343 AILELEQT
-354 VLKPLNQNAN
+354 PFNQNPSISYN
-364 ASKQEPKSTEK
+364 APKQEPKS
-375 IEQAERIEGTE
+375 AERIEGTE
-386 KKEKLETRENT
+386 KRESAERIESAETP
-397 ETLQT
+397 QT
-402 LMLSAK
+402 PMLSAK

-420 TLVYERNYELGEVF
+420 TLVYERNYELGAVF

-467 FKIVKSIVDGVFGK
+467 FKIVKGIVDSVFGK
-481 GENIKIALKHH
+481 GENIKIALKNHS
-492 LENKSTLET
+492 ENKSTREET
-501 QEIKD
+501 KEIKD

-520 TIETTAETKENDTKE
+520 TTETTAEMQEKEVQKNEIKE
-535 AVGKALQTKEND
+535 
-547 TKEAVGKALQTKEN
+547 
-561 DTKEAV
+561 
-567 GKALQTKE
+567 
-575 NDTKEAVGKALQTK
+575 
-589 ENDTK
+589 K
-594 ETKET
+594 ETKEKETKEKEVQET
-599 QPKQAP
+599 QPKEAP

-611 MANHSELIEEIKSE
+611 MANHSNLIEEIKSE

>member
-194 VSYETSALEKLAH
+194 VSYENSALEKLAH

-266 YAILENYETESV
+266 YAILENYETEGV

-291 SPDSYSILLIERF
+291 SPDTYSILLIERF

-343 AILELEQSKES
+343 AIVELEQT
-354 VLKPLNQNAN
+354 PFNQSPSISYNAP
-364 ASKQEPKSTEK
+364 KQESKNIENIEK
-375 IEQAERIEGTE
+375 REQIESIE
-386 KKEKLETRENT
+386 KRENT
-397 ETLQT
+397 ETPQT
-402 LMLSAK
+402 TMLSAK

-420 TLVYERNYELGEVF
+420 TLVYERNYELGAVF

-453 SLATDKDKELLRER
+453 SLATDKDKEILRER
-467 FKIVKSIVDGVFGK
+467 SKIVKSIVDGVFGK
-481 GENIKIALKHH
+481 GESIKIALKHH
-492 LENKSTLET
+492 LENKSAPEET
-501 QEIKD
+501 KEVKD
-506 FKISSLREKILPKP
+506 FKFPFLKP
-520 TIETTAETKENDTKE
+520 QPTTETTAEMQEKETKE

-547 TKEAVGKALQTKEN
+547 TKEVKEKEIQEKEIKEN
-561 DTKEAV
+561 E
-567 GKALQTKE
+567 
-575 NDTKEAVGKALQTK
+575 
-589 ENDTK
+589 TK
-594 ETKET
+594 ETKEA
-599 QPKQAP
+599 QPKEAP

>member
-194 VSYETSALEKLAH
+194 VSYESSALEKLAH

-266 YAILENYETESV
+266 YAILENYETEGV

-291 SPDSYSILLIERF
+291 SPDTYSILLIERF

-343 AILELEQSKES
+343 AIVELEQT
-354 VLKPLNQNAN
+354 PFNQNPSISYN
-364 ASKQEPKSTEK
+364 APKQESKSIEK
-375 IEQAERIEGTE
+375 REKREQREQREQRESME
-386 KKEKLETRENT
+386 KRENT
-397 ETLQT
+397 ETPQT
-402 LMLSAK
+402 PMLSAK

-420 TLVYERNYELGEVF
+420 TLVYERNYELGAVF

-453 SLATDKDKELLRER
+453 SLAADKDKELLRER

-492 LENKSTLET
+492 LENKSAPEET
-501 QEIKD
+501 KEVKD

-520 TIETTAETKENDTKE
+520 TTETTAEMQEKETKE
-535 AVGKALQTKEND
+535 AVGKVLQTKEND
-547 TKEAVGKALQTKEN
+547 TKEVKE
-561 DTKEAV
+561 KEI
-567 GKALQTKE
+567 Q
-575 NDTKEAVGKALQTK
+575 EA
-589 ENDTK
+589 
-594 ETKET
+594 
-599 QPKQAP
+599 QPKEAP

-611 MANHSELIEEIKSE
+611 MANHSNLIEEIKSE

>member
-24 KTLSLALDN
+24 KTLSLALNN

-64 TGPKAVPCDTCIQC
+64 KGPKAVPCDTCTQC

-194 VSYETSALEKLAH
+194 VSYESSALEKLAH

-266 YAILENYETESV
+266 YAILENYETEGV

-343 AILELEQSKES
+343 AIVELEQT
-354 VLKPLNQNAN
+354 PFNQSPSISYNAP
-364 ASKQEPKSTEK
+364 KQEFKGTEK

-386 KKEKLETRENT
+386 KREKLEKRENA
-397 ETLQT
+397 ETPQT
-402 LMLSAK
+402 PMLSAK

-420 TLVYERNYELGEVF
+420 TLVYERNYELGAVF

-453 SLATDKDKELLRER
+453 SLATHKDKELLRER

-481 GENIKIALKHH
+481 GENIKIALNNH
-492 LENKSTLET
+492 LENKSALEVVK
-501 QEIKD
+501 ELK
-506 FKISSLREKILPKP
+506 FPYSKPKP
-520 TIETTAETKENDTKE
+520 TTETMAEMKENDTKE
-535 AVGKALQTKEND
+535 AIKNETKEVQEND
-547 TKEAVGKALQTKEN
+547 TKEVQ
-561 DTKEAV
+561 
-567 GKALQTKE
+567 
-575 NDTKEAVGKALQTK
+575 
-589 ENDTK
+589 
-594 ETKET
+594 ET
-599 QPKQAP
+599 QPKETP

-611 MANHSELIEEIKSE
+611 MANHSDLIEEIRSE

>member
-194 VSYETSALEKLAH
+194 VSYESSALEKLAH

-354 VLKPLNQNAN
+354 TFQPLNQNAN
-364 ASKQEPKSTEK
+364 APKQEPKSAEK
-375 IEQAERIEGTE
+375 R
-386 KKEKLETRENT
+386 EKLETRENA
-397 ETLQT
+397 ETPQT
-402 LMLSAK
+402 PMLSVK

-453 SLATDKDKELLRER
+453 SLAAHKDKELLRER

-481 GENIKIALKHH
+481 GESIKIALKNHS
-492 LENKSTLET
+492 ENKNAPEET
-501 QEIKD
+501 KE
-506 FKISSLREKILPKP
+506 FKFPSLKP
-520 TIETTAETKENDTKE
+520 QPTTETTAETKEKEVQKNEIKEKETKE
-535 AVGKALQTKEND
+535 KEVQEND
-547 TKEAVGKALQTKEN
+547 TKEVQ
-561 DTKEAV
+561 EA
-567 GKALQTKE
+567 
-575 NDTKEAVGKALQTK
+575 
-589 ENDTK
+589 
-594 ETKET
+594 

-611 MANHSELIEEIKSE
+611 MANHSNLIEEIKSE

>member
-64 TGPKAVPCDTCIQC
+64 EGPKAVPCDTCAQC

-304 FKIIMSSLS
+304 FKIIMSGLS
-313 LLKEGANASFV
+313 LLKEGANTSFV

-364 ASKQEPKSTEK
+364 AFKQEPKIADK
-375 IEQAERIEGTE
+375 IEKPEKRESAETP
-386 KKEKLETRENT
+386 
-397 ETLQT
+397 QT
-402 LMLSAK
+402 PMLSAK

-420 TLVYERNYELGEVF
+420 TLVYERNYELGAVF

-453 SLATDKDKELLRER
+453 SLATHKDKELLRER

-481 GENIKIALKHH
+481 GENIKIALKNHS
-492 LENKSTLET
+492 ENKSALEVVK
-501 QEIKD
+501 E
-506 FKISSLREKILPKP
+506 FKFPPLKPKP
-520 TIETTAETKENDTKE
+520 TTETTAETKEKEVQKNDTKG
-535 AVGKALQTKEND
+535 AVEKETKEKEIQEND
-547 TKEAVGKALQTKEN
+547 TKEIQ
-561 DTKEAV
+561 
-567 GKALQTKE
+567 
-575 NDTKEAVGKALQTK
+575 
-589 ENDTK
+589 
-594 ETKET
+594 ET
-599 QPKQAP
+599 QPKETP

-611 MANHSELIEEIKSE
+611 MANHSDLIEEIKSE

>member
-64 TGPKAVPCDTCIQC
+64 EGPKAVPCDTCIQC

-291 SPDSYSILLIERF
+291 SPDFYSILLIERF
-304 FKIIMSSLS
+304 FKIIMSALS

-343 AILELEQSKES
+343 AILELEQTKES
-354 VLKPLNQNAN
+354 ALKPLNQNAN
-364 ASKQEPKSTEK
+364 AFKQEPKIAEK
-375 IEQAERIEGTE
+375 IEGAEKIEKPE
-386 KKEKLETRENT
+386 KRESA

-402 LMLSAK
+402 PMLSAK

-420 TLVYERNYELGEVF
+420 TLVYERNYELGAVF

-453 SLATDKDKELLRER
+453 SLATHKDKELLRER

-481 GENIKIALKHH
+481 GENIKIALKNQ
-492 LENKSTLET
+492 NKSASE
-501 QEIKD
+501 EIKE
-506 FKISSLREKILPKP
+506 FKFPYSKPKP
-520 TIETTAETKENDTKE
+520 TTETTAEMKENDTKEAIEKETKENDTKE
-535 AVGKALQTKEND
+535 VQ
-547 TKEAVGKALQTKEN
+547 
-561 DTKEAV
+561 
-567 GKALQTKE
+567 
-575 NDTKEAVGKALQTK
+575 
-589 ENDTK
+589 
-594 ETKET
+594 ET
-599 QPKQAP
+599 QPKETP

-611 MANHSELIEEIKSE
+611 MTNHSDLIEEIKSE

>member
-194 VSYETSALEKLAH
+194 VSYEASALEKLAH

-258 DEARLQER
+258 DKARLQER
-266 YAILENYETESV
+266 YAILENYETEGV

-343 AILELEQSKES
+343 AIVELEQVPS
-354 VLKPLNQNAN
+354 NQSPSISYNAP
-364 ASKQEPKSTEK
+364 KQESKNIENIEK
-375 IEQAERIEGTE
+375 REQIESIEKRESAETP
-386 KKEKLETRENT
+386 
-397 ETLQT
+397 QT
-402 LMLSAK
+402 PMLSAK

-420 TLVYERNYELGEVF
+420 TLVYERNYELGAVF

-453 SLATDKDKELLRER
+453 SLAADKDKELLRER

-492 LENKSTLET
+492 LENKSAREET
-501 QEIKD
+501 KEVKD
-506 FKISSLREKILPKP
+506 FKISSLREKILSQP
-520 TIETTAETKENDTKE
+520 TIETTAEMKEKEVQKKEIKEKEIKEKEIKEKEIKENDTKE
-535 AVGKALQTKEND
+535 VREKEI
-547 TKEAVGKALQTKEN
+547 Q
-561 DTKEAV
+561 
-567 GKALQTKE
+567 
-575 NDTKEAVGKALQTK
+575 
-589 ENDTK
+589 
-594 ETKET
+594 ET
-599 QPKQAP
+599 QPKEAP

>member
-194 VSYETSALEKLAH
+194 VSYESSALEKLAH

-266 YAILENYETESV
+266 YTILENYETESV

-343 AILELEQSKES
+343 AIVELEQT
-354 VLKPLNQNAN
+354 PFNQNPSISYN
-364 ASKQEPKSTEK
+364 APKQEFKSTEK

-386 KKEKLETRENT
+386 KIASAEAP
-397 ETLQT
+397 QT
-402 LMLSAK
+402 PMLSAK

-420 TLVYERNYELGEVF
+420 TLVYERNYELGAVF

-492 LENKSTLET
+492 LENKSALEVVK
-501 QEIKD
+501 ELK
-506 FKISSLREKILPKP
+506 FPYSKPKP
-520 TIETTAETKENDTKE
+520 TTETTAETKEKETKE
-535 AVGKALQTKEND
+535 KEVQEND
-547 TKEAVGKALQTKEN
+547 TKEIQES
-561 DTKEAV
+561 
-567 GKALQTKE
+567 
-575 NDTKEAVGKALQTK
+575 
-589 ENDTK
+589 
-594 ETKET
+594 

-611 MANHSELIEEIKSE
+611 MANHSNLIEEIKSE